1 MLQHESI
8 SDGSGKDKQ
17 KDLESTQ
24 SSKMTD
30 SAYTNNDLHRGF

>member
-1 MLQHESI
+1 MLQN
-8 SDGSGKDKQ
+8 KQ

-30 SAYTNNDLHRGF
+30 SAYAINDLRRGF

>member
-1 MLQHESI
+1 MLQN
-8 SDGSGKDKQ
+8 KQ

-30 SAYTNNDLHRGF
+30 SAYAIIDDLHRGF